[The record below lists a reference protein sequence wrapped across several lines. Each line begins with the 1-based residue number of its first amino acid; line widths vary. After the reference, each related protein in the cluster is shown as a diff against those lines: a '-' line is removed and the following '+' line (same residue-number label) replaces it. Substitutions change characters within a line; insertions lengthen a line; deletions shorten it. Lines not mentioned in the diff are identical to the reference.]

1 MDKQFEIVDGK
12 AVGKLVRGMGVPG
25 GVAKDFAMREY
36 TVADLLAAEAEASA
50 MTPIAF
56 NANLM
61 ALQLERV
68 GSFTGP
74 FTLNMIKALKPAD
87 WQVLRA
93 AQQELERLGED
104 GPSGS
109 AEA

>member
-1 MDKQFEIVDGK
+1 MIKRFEIVDGK
-12 AVGKLVRGMGVPG
+12 AHGNLVRGMGVPG
-25 GVAKDFAMREY
+25 GQASEFVMREY

-68 GSFTGP
+68 GGFGGP

-93 AQQELERLGED
+93 AQQELERLGE
-104 GPSGS
+104 GVPSGS